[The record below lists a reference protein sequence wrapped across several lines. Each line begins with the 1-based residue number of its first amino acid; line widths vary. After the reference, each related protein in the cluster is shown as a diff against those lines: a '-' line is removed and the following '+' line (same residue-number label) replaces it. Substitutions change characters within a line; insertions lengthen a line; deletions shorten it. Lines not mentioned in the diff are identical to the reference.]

1 MASNTNRFS
10 RLDRLIKTDEFSSV
24 FNLRY
29 QAGNELF
36 QIWVKPNSLSRGR
49 LGLVVS
55 KRVDK
60 RAVGRNR
67 IKRQVREW
75 FRLNPEVTCG
85 LDWVVRAKKRLGR
98 EDGMLARAA
107 LERLAKRLQQ
117 CRNSSSA

>member
-75 FRLNPEVTCG
+75 FRLNPEVTYG